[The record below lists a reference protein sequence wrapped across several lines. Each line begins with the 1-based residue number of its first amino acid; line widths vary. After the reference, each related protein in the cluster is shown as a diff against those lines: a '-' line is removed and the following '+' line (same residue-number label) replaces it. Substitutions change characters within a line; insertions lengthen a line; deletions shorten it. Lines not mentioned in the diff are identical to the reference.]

1 MTTSP
6 LEEDNRPAPAPL
18 AGADFSGD
26 VFQAL
31 GCLEPLRAEAVAQL
45 RARLT
50 TGRRLAVH
58 GVRRADGT
66 GALGSIEA
74 LTARSVLADE
84 AALQARGPHF
94 FCIYLTDDQG
104 NEQPFLDFHD
114 ATSATYAALRIAQ
127 RYRLSVEF
135 GKFAEPK
142 LRVPGDA

>member
-6 LEEDNRPAPAPL
+6 LEADNKPTPAPL
-18 AGADFSGD
+18 ASADSSGD

-45 RARLT
+45 RERLS
-50 TGRRLAVH
+50 TGKRLAVH

-66 GALGSIEA
+66 GAPSPIEA
-74 LTARSVLADE
+74 LTARSMLADE
-84 AALQARGPHF
+84 AALQARLPQF

-135 GKFAEPK
+135 GKFTEPK
-142 LRVPGDA
+142 LRAPGDA